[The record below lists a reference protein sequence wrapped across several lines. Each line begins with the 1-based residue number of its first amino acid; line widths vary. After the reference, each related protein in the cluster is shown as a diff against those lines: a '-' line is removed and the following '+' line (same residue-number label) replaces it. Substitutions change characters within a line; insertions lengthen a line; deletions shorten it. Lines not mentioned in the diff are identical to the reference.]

1 MNDNN
6 KPGIMQ
12 SVEFAVTT
20 PVHKLNFD
28 DENVDII
35 AGMYLI
41 TNDKYKE
48 ILDKF
53 IDKSKTTDN
62 AVLVFESRHLY
73 ELGGLIYGLLVP
85 INGNDHSIED
95 IIECVSY
102 FLGCAGNY
110 LCYRTLKRSISYHIN
125 NRLKVED
132 GEYKNR
138 LLYIMENIWFLPYD
152 KIDQLVRMGIDEFK
166 KKSEGSDS
174 DGNKQSDGNSN

>member
-6 KPGIMQ
+6 VS
-12 SVEFAVTT
+12 SVIQPTEFSIST

-48 ILDKF
+48 ILDEF
-53 IDKSKTTDN
+53 IDKSKTTDDTI
-62 AVLVFESRHLY
+62 LVFETRHLY
-73 ELGGLIYGLLVP
+73 ELGGLIYGLLIP
-85 INGNDHSIED
+85 ISTKDNSLED

-102 FLGCAGNY
+102 FLGCARSF

-125 NRLKVED
+125 NRLKVDD

-166 KKSEGSDS
+166 KKSEGGDS
-174 DGNKQSDGNSN
+174 DGNKQPDDNSN